1 MFFASQRWQTE
12 FAKLI
17 GGFHR
22 NAGPN
27 GFVAELGSA
36 ETNVAQALRRETSP
50 RSPRSQ
56 RLQSRQA
63 R

>member
-1 MFFASQRWQTE
+1 MLLASQRWQTE
-12 FAKLI
+12 SATLI
-17 GGFHR
+17 GGFHW

-27 GFVAELGSA
+27 GFVAELVSA
-36 ETNVAQALRRETSP
+36 ATNVAQELRRETSP
-50 RSPRSQ
+50 RSPRSL